1 MDIWLQ
7 VTKLVD
13 SCCLTSNIF
22 QLAVPPADWP
32 GHKTLSLTVTP
43 FMKSCRKEDK
53 NLRFP
58 LIFLNLFWSSID
70 SIFLLLVVD
79 GYWSTLLPGDALHQ
93 AVNASEGSCSVTGGS
108 TALCPALNPSTKPL
122 ADSPAAAHLHSQSR
136 TRGMT
141 PAFPQWQVNWNWT
154 MNLLYLWIPLFSSF
168 SWQL

>member
-1 MDIWLQ
+1 MTPLSKRVYSESNDQEMDIWLQ

-58 LIFLNLFWSSID
+58 LIFHNLFWSSIN

-79 GYWSTLLPGDALHQ
+79 GY
-93 AVNASEGSCSVTGGS
+93 
-108 TALCPALNPSTKPL
+108 
-122 ADSPAAAHLHSQSR
+122 
-136 TRGMT
+136 
-141 PAFPQWQVNWNWT
+141 
-154 MNLLYLWIPLFSSF
+154 
-168 SWQL
+168 